1 MLKAM
6 LYINDRNITEIYIHN
21 KGTGTHLL
29 GDYDVTWLEPK
40 CDPVRFCVCGF
51 QRKRGAAALV
61 QRAIAT
67 HKRLFPGRKYPL

>member
-1 MLKAM
+1 MLTAT
-6 LYINDRNITEIYIHN
+6 LDINGRVITKILIHN

-29 GDYDVTWLEPK
+29 GDYDIVWIEPN

-61 QRAIAT
+61 KQAVET